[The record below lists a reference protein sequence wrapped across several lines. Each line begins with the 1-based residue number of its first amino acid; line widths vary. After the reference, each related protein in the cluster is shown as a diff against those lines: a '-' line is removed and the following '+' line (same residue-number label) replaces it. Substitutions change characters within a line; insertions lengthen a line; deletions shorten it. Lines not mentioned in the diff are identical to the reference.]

1 VGTNVDLSVRIG
13 AGVLPNPVGV
23 ASGTFGYGSEYE
35 GLVDFS
41 DIGAIY
47 TKAVTLEPRS
57 GNIPPRLVETP
68 SGILNSI
75 GLANVGVEKFI
86 GEKLPYLR
94 TLPSA
99 VIVNVAGSTEDE
111 YCRVVERLESV
122 DTSGLLR
129 FARNDRHC
137 EERSDEAIQG
147 VNNGINTNGIFGYEI
162 NVSCPNVNHGGLA
175 FGTDPAQVERLT
187 SSLRKLTKKP
197 LIIKLTPNVTSIV
210 EIAKAAEA
218 GGADAVSLINTLV
231 GMVIDVKAG
240 KPVLGA
246 KTGGLSGPAVRPV
259 GVALT
264 YRVKRAVSIPIIG
277 MGGITSSDD
286 ALQYIMAGASAVQIG
301 TANFVNPKTATLV
314 LSGIREYCVDN
325 GVSSLKDICGIVN

>member
-1 VGTNVDLSVRIG
+1 MGKNVDLSVQIG
-13 AGVLPNPVGV
+13 NSSLTNPVGA
-23 ASGTFGYGSEYE
+23 ASGTFGYGGEYE

-47 TKAVTLEPRS
+47 TKAVTLEPRG
-57 GNIPPRLVETP
+57 GNVPPRLVETP

-86 GEKLPYLR
+86 ADKLPYLR
-94 TLPSA
+94 TLPCA
-99 VIVNVAGSTEDE
+99 VVVNVAGATEEE
-111 YCRVVERLESV
+111 YRRVIERLENCRIDDV
-122 DTSGLLR
+122 DTI
-129 FARNDRHC
+129 DTV
-137 EERSDEAIQG
+137 DT
-147 VNNGINTNGIFGYEI
+147 VNTNGGINKNGSGIFGYEI

-175 FGTDPAQVERLT
+175 FGTDPVQVERLA
-187 SSLRKLTKKP
+187 SSLRKLTKRP
-197 LIIKLTPNVTSIV
+197 LIIKLTPNVTDIAS
-210 EIAKAAEA
+210 IAKAAEA

-231 GMVIDVKAG
+231 GMVIDVKA
-240 KPVLGA
+240 KKAVLGA

-264 YRVKRAVSIPIIG
+264 YKASRAVSIPVIG
-277 MGGITSSDD
+277 MGGITCADD

-301 TANFVNPKTATLV
+301 TANFVNPKTAGLV

-325 GVSSLKDICGIVN
+325 NVSSLKEISGIID